1 MILAVLHHKCV
12 NKINKDLAVFQN
24 MRVNKRTKF

>member
-12 NKINKDLAVFQN
+12 NKFNKNLAVLQN
-24 MRVNKRTKF
+24 KGVNKRTKF